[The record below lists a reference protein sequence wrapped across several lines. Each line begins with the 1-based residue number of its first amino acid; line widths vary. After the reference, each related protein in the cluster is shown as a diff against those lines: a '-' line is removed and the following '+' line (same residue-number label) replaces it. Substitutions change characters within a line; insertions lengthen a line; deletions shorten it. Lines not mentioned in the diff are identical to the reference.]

1 MKIIYTIFVLFLAP
15 VMCTNNTNIPKYFQ
29 SENVVWKDSDKVY
42 ILVRHAEKQTG
53 DDPELT
59 SEGVIRAKKL
69 ALILE
74 GIQEMDIY
82 SSDYNR
88 TKATIA
94 PLCEKMDEDR
104 IIYDARKL
112 DEFSKELGT
121 KEAGINIIAGHSN
134 TTPSFTNAILG
145 EERFA
150 QIDDSNNGNLYIVTI
165 TGDEKSAQVLHIN

>member
-134 TTPSFTNAILG
+134 TTPSLANKLCNCSVFPNIDESDYTNIYVVV
-145 EERFA
+145 
-150 QIDDSNNGNLYIVTI
+150 QSDSLSRTY
-165 TGDEKSAQVLHIN
+165 VLNY